1 MVARTRSQTARAQRC
16 RGTGGCH
23 TRSSTGR
30 LQCVT
35 QCRWR
40 CSVAECRNTAVCNS
54 PPLVGAKRGD
64 FCEPCTAL
72 LACAPVLR
80 AETGECGVCL
90 EVKQLYVLPM
100 CKIHKTCA
108 GCSRR
113 ILYGTLPEPG
123 ASAHMTV
130 EQTIAF
136 IEDNM
141 HILLHRQTC
150 PFCPATDGRSPA
162 HKLRDIR
169 AGGGKASGYLKETVE
184 RGLELLNYFDR

>member
-1 MVARTRSQTARAQRC
+1 LPHTAFVAIHFTCIPVNLVEERLNTTTVLPYKHTPASLLRRPGWQSATRKSTAARPAPTLGTMVARTRSQTAGAQRC

-40 CSVAECRNTAVCNS
+40 CSVAECRNTAVCTS

-113 ILYGTLPEPG
+113 ILYGT
-123 ASAHMTV
+123 
-130 EQTIAF
+130 
-136 IEDNM
+136 
-141 HILLHRQTC
+141 
-150 PFCPATDGRSPA
+150 
-162 HKLRDIR
+162 
-169 AGGGKASGYLKETVE
+169 
-184 RGLELLNYFDR
+184 DRKSVV